1 MIILPNKYERLAS
14 ALRIFVHKNSL
25 KKGVS
30 AKQIK
35 NMRKI
40 VIFEALKCHNE
51 LLPIDI
57 TEHASKLLSLIYIRK
72 LQNSKTFSFSIKTKG
87 TFMINPR
94 LFSCL
99 ILSLCENCEKI
110 RISQLNEK
118 IIITAKNP
126 NKESLCL
133 AKAIKG
139 LVLFERKTKN
149 LSLVLSPDTTDKEP
163 IPCGLDP
170 QSLINPFSAVNVF
183 G

>member
-1 MIILPNKYERLAS
+1 MIILPNKYERLSS
-14 ALRIFVHKNSL
+14 ALRIFIHKNSI
-25 KKGVS
+25 KNGIS
-30 AKQIK
+30 QKQIK

-40 VIFEALKCHNE
+40 VIFEALYCHKE
-51 LLPIDI
+51 SLPVDI

-72 LQNSKTFSFSIKTKG
+72 LQNLKTFSFSIDVKG

-110 RISQLNEK
+110 SISQQNKK

-139 LVLFERKTKN
+139 LVLFEIKTKN
-149 LSLVLSPDTTDKEP
+149 LVIVFSPNTTDKKP
-163 IPCGLDP
+163 IPCNLNL

-183 G
+183 